1 MIDSKLKKWELHTR
15 ESCTSALDVA
25 REFIEKT
32 ELLPEGNAFLVS
44 EQTKGRGRMDRV
56 WISHKNNGMYLS
68 VILSP
73 KRPHS
78 EWPTLSFVASLA
90 ALQSS
95 HARGHIKIL

>member
-1 MIDSKLKKWELHTR
+1 MIDSNLKKWELHTR

-56 WISHKNNGMYLS
+56 WISHKNDGMYLS
-68 VILSP
+68 VIYLQN
-73 KRPHS
+73 
-78 EWPTLSFVASLA
+78 
-90 ALQSS
+90 ALTPNGQLY
-95 HARGHIKIL
+95 HLLPLLLHCKQ